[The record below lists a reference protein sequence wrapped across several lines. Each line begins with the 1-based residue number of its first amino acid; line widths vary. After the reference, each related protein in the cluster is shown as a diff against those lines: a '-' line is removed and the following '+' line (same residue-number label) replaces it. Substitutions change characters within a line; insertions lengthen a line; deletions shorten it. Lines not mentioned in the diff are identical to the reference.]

1 MYKSVD
7 LNICQFSSVFILFV
21 YNTNQANACAG
32 VLLGPSSRQVAFGQV
47 TVSTSALTGEG
58 GGWRYGAGGWG
69 GLRGMGGEKEYK
81 KGDRASKRHHKNTNV
96 GYLPSSTFLQRIDLL
111 GVIYNILYCQ

>member
-1 MYKSVD
+1 MDKSID

-47 TVSTSALTGEG
+47 TVSTSALAGEG
-58 GGWRYGAGGWG
+58 GGWRYGAGGVVG
-69 GLRGMGGEKEYK
+69 GSAGDGGRKRIQ
-81 KGDRASKRHHKNTNV
+81 KG
-96 GYLPSSTFLQRIDLL
+96 
-111 GVIYNILYCQ
+111 